1 MGTLFSIA
9 TTILNTGLVLYGKY
23 KPVIDTCIKTVASE
37 AVDDFL
43 NGIDTSNTE
52 SYSSN
57 KPTESKYF
65 DSDRYEK
72 CRLKCSKALDSLYNE
87 RYNNREGKKELR
99 PAIIFENER
108 HEYNNSILNLSNHE
122 KNESTSIG
130 NVVSAFL

>member
-9 TTILNTGLVLYGKY
+9 ATVLNTGLVLYGKY
-23 KPVIDTCIKTVASE
+23 KPAIDTCIKTVASE

-43 NGIDTSNTE
+43 NGINTTNTE

-57 KPTESKYF
+57 KHTESNY
-65 DSDRYEK
+65 SGIDRYEK
-72 CRLKCSKALDSLYNE
+72 CRLKCTKALDSLYDE
-87 RYNNREGKKELR
+87 RYSRDRKELR

-108 HEYNNSILNLSNHE
+108 HEYNNSILNLKDYRKNKSN
-122 KNESTSIG
+122 SIG